1 MEIYSTEEQQAE
13 AIKRFFKENGITL
26 GLGIVIGLGGLYG
39 WKAYNQNQLSSAE
52 QASDAFNKV
61 IEGAG
66 SQDSDVVAKSDAFIE
81 QYNGSSYAVL
91 AAFVAAKEAVDNDD
105 LALAAEKLTW
115 AQKNAGKA
123 ELQAVAT
130 TRLARIQLAQK
141 DYDAAL
147 ATLDTQLPESYKAN
161 VAELKGDIYLAQG
174 DKAQARA
181 SYQAAADNGGL
192 ESNPLLQVKLDDLAE
207 QTPAA

>member
-1 MEIYSTEEQQAE
+1 MGT
-13 AIKRFFKENGITL
+13 
-26 GLGIVIGLGGLYG
+26 
-39 WKAYNQNQLSSAE
+39 
-52 QASDAFNKV
+52 
-61 IEGAG
+61 
-66 SQDSDVVAKSDAFIE
+66 
-81 QYNGSSYAVL
+81 
-91 AAFVAAKEAVDNDD
+91 
-105 LALAAEKLTW
+105 
-115 AQKNAGKA
+115 KNAGKA
-123 ELQAVAT
+123 ELQAIAT